1 MLAHNSTA
9 NSCSRSTK
17 IGKEV
22 VIDIPHQ
29 LQSQKVKGQDQQA
42 ALGGCSSHHL
52 QGMGNVV
59 AASQLIDC
67 SVPVIRTVSYVI
79 ENNWG
84 QNFGGEYPVPD
95 TKSRMGGHSKLKF
108 VKNED
113 HDMGDPRSHLEVERS
128 KVKVTE
134 EEIDELQIL
143 YDDLRTC
150 QILHKLTERDS
161 WRLRT

>member
-52 QGMGNVV
+52 QGMGHVV
-59 AASQLIDC
+59 AAAQLIYC

-84 QNFGGEYPVPD
+84 QNFAGEYPVPD

-113 HDMGDPRSHLEVERS
+113 IVFDSQERS

-150 QILHKLTERDS
+150 QILHKLTERES